1 MDDKHK
7 FFFMNIGKIL
17 GVSFF
22 KGTVKEA
29 CQKAQCG
36 GLVVAPSGPG
46 MANDLQSCKFYAKA
60 LLNADLTLL
69 DSGLIGL
76 WAKCFT
82 KEKYTRISG
91 LAFLKEYL
99 DGGYWAVENSLWVMP
114 DLAQSKAN
122 LQWIK
127 DRYGAE
133 ISEEF
138 VYVAPIYE
146 QKGEII
152 DDQLL
157 ECVERLKP
165 KNLFIQLGGGVQE
178 RLGLHL
184 KNSLSQAPS
193 ILCTGAA
200 LAFLSGQQV
209 AIPTWVDRFY
219 LGWLFRCVDQPRVFI
234 PRYLKSFRLLYL
246 LFRYGERLPV
256 K

>member
-1 MDDKHK
+1 
-7 FFFMNIGKIL
+7 
-17 GVSFF
+17 
-22 KGTVKEA
+22 
-29 CQKAQCG
+29 
-36 GLVVAPSGPG
+36 
-46 MANDLQSCKFYAKA
+46 
-60 LLNADLTLL
+60 
-69 DSGLIGL
+69 
-76 WAKCFT
+76 
-82 KEKYTRISG
+82 
-91 LAFLKEYL
+91 
-99 DGGYWAVENSLWVMP
+99 MP

-122 LQWIK
+122 LKWLK

-138 VYVAPIYE
+138 VYVAPIYD

-152 DDQLL
+152 DNQLL
-157 ECVERLKP
+157 ERVERLKP
-165 KNLFIQLGGGVQE
+165 QNLFIQLGGGVQE
-178 RLGLHL
+178 RVGLFL
-184 KNSLSQAPS
+184 KNSIPRATS

-209 AIPTWVDRFY
+209 AIPNWVDRFY

>member
-1 MDDKHK
+1 MDEKHK

-76 WAKCFT
+76 WRKCFT

-114 DLAQSKAN
+114 DPAQSKAN

-178 RLGLHL
+178 RLGLYL

-200 LAFLSGQQV
+200 LAFLSGQQA

>member
-7 FFFMNIGKIL
+7 FFFVNIGKIL

-46 MANDLQSCKFYAKA
+46 MAHDLQSCKFYAKA

-122 LQWIK
+122 LKWIK

-165 KNLFIQLGGGVQE
+165 KNLFIQLGG
-178 RLGLHL
+178 
-184 KNSLSQAPS
+184 
-193 ILCTGAA
+193 
-200 LAFLSGQQV
+200 
-209 AIPTWVDRFY
+209 
-219 LGWLFRCVDQPRVFI
+219 
-234 PRYLKSFRLLYL
+234 
-246 LFRYGERLPV
+246 
-256 K
+256 